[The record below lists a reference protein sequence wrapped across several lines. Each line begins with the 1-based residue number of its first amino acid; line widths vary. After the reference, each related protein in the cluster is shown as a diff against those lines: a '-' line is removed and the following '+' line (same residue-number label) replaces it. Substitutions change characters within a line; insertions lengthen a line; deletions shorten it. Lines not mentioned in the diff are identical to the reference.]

1 MERKPLTLRQF
12 TTNLPACRHWRR
24 DALVTRHPSTRR
36 QLTAIVASASFRA
49 TSCDDWPTFH
59 SGAAAN
65 TRWFGLPAGGRRTRA
80 PVRMVSTSA
89 GSRWP
94 LSHLGAGAA
103 ARRREPWHV
112 LALRAAASTCALE
125 QSQLRA
131 RSEPLGDENAP
142 LVWVHP
148 RDAHLELLP
157 DLVRAR
163 VAPQAGVQAVHL
175 QA

>member
-112 LALRAAASTCALE
+112 LARP
-125 QSQLRA
+125 
-131 RSEPLGDENAP
+131 EPLGDENAP

-148 RDAHLELLP
+148 RDAHLELLT
-157 DLVRAR
+157 DLVPAR
-163 VAPQAGVQAVHL
+163 VAPQAGVQALHL